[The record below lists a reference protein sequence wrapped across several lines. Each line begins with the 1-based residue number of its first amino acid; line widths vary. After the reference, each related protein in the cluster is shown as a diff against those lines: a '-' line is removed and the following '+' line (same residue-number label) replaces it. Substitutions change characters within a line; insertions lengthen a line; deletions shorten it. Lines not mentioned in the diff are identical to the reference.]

1 MGCGAMEDM
10 PVGSAGSAK
19 RMSPAGAM
27 VAAVDPAGI
36 AAGLGVLP
44 GDRIV
49 EICGRRPLDILD
61 YLHLTGPEAV
71 TLRLVKPTGQEW
83 TVEIEKDE
91 GEPLGITLG
100 DELFDGVRECA
111 NDCQFCFVGQLP
123 PDMRRSLY
131 LRDDDL
137 RLSVLHGNF
146 VTLTNLG
153 ACDWQRLAEQRLS
166 PLHVSIHTSDDALR
180 RLMLGNPAAPAVLDQ
195 LRQLLRLG
203 LKVHGQ
209 IVLVPGLNDGAEL
222 DRTLAELLALPGGLA
237 SLAVV
242 PVGVTKCA
250 PPGLRRYQATEARDL
265 LHQLAP
271 WQERYAAAGVGGLYA
286 ADEWYL
292 LAGEQLPPYS
302 AYDDFPQLSN
312 GVGMTRLFERELLR
326 QAGRRSRVA
335 GPRRRVI
342 LATGTL
348 FAPRLAE
355 LLDRVATP
363 RDRCG
368 SPSWRVVA
376 CRNELFGP
384 GVTVAGLLGGADVVR
399 DVGAVLQAAPSDGG
413 LPEPAELIVV
423 PAEMFRAAGDLT
435 LDDYSPERLGSE
447 LGTPVAVIGS
457 ATDLVRQLHGPVSGR
472 RKKAV
477 RQ

>member
-1 MGCGAMEDM
+1 
-10 PVGSAGSAK
+10 V
-19 RMSPAGAM
+19 AGAV

-49 EICGRRPLDILD
+49 EICGRRPRDILD
-61 YLHLTGPEAV
+61 YLHLTAPQAV
-71 TLRLVKPTGQEW
+71 TLRLVKTTGQEW

-111 NDCQFCFVGQLP
+111 NHCRFCFVRQLP
-123 PDMRRSLY
+123 PGMRRSLY

-153 ACDWQRLAEQRLS
+153 AGDWQRLEEQRLS
-166 PLHVSIHTSDDALR
+166 PLHVSIHATDDAVR
-180 RLMLGNPAAPAVLDQ
+180 RLMLGNPVAPPVLDQ
-195 LRQLLRLG
+195 LRRLLL
-203 LKVHGQ
+203 LELEVHGQ

-222 DRTLAELLALPGGLA
+222 DRTLADLLSLPGGLA

-242 PVGVTKCA
+242 PVGVTRCA
-250 PPGLRRYQATEARDL
+250 PPGLRRYEAAEARDL
-265 LHQLAP
+265 LRQLAP
-271 WQERYAAAGVGGLYA
+271 WQERYAAAGAGGLFA

-292 LAGEQLPPYS
+292 LAGEQLLPYS
-302 AYDDFPQLSN
+302 AYGDFPQLSN

-326 QAGRRSRVA
+326 QAGRRSQVA
-335 GPRRRVI
+335 GPPRRVI

-348 FAPRLAE
+348 FAPRLAK
-355 LLDRVATP
+355 LLDKVATP
-363 RDRCG
+363 GDRWG
-368 SPSWRVVA
+368 SPDWRVVA

-384 GVTVAGLLGGADVVR
+384 SVTVAGLLGGADVVR
-399 DVGAVLQAAPSDGG
+399 DVGPVLTAGQGAPGA
-413 LPEPAELIVV
+413 PQPAELVV
-423 PAEMFRAAGDLT
+423 LPAEMFRAAGDVT

-447 LGTPVAVIGS
+447 LGTPVAVVGS
-457 ATDLVRQLHGPVSGR
+457 ARDLVRELRRPASSR